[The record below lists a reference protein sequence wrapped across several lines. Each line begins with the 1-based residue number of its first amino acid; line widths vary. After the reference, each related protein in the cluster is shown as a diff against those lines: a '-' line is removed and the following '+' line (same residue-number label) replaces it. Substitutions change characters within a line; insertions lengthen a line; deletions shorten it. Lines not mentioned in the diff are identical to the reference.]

1 MKYFLHDTS
10 SFDDEKITEL
20 FLAFGYEGLG
30 LFYTALE
37 KLAKQE
43 KPIKTE
49 VLKAQLKVG
58 KKLSKCWNF
67 MESIGLISSNNGETF
82 NEQLLNFS
90 EKYAIKKEK
99 NRKLI
104 SEWREK
110 QAIAKSVMHY
120 ENFCNDDKVKE
131 SKINNKLN
139 VKEKEKEFTPPT
151 IDEVKNYISEKGYS
165 IDAEHFVAY
174 YESNGWKVGKNK
186 MKDWKAAIITW
197 SKNDKQRT
205 NNFKPIEKQG
215 YRHPFTTIL
224 SDEVTNEQLDRFER
238 NRKNFILSAQNS
250 KDDT

>member
-1 MKYFLHDTS
+1 
-10 SFDDEKITEL
+10 
-20 FLAFGYEGLG
+20 
-30 LFYTALE
+30 
-37 KLAKQE
+37 
-43 KPIKTE
+43 
-49 VLKAQLKVG
+49 
-58 KKLSKCWNF
+58 
-67 MESIGLISSNNGETF
+67 
-82 NEQLLNFS
+82 
-90 EKYAIKKEK
+90 
-99 NRKLI
+99 
-104 SEWREK
+104 
-110 QAIAKSVMHY
+110 MHY